1 MTKSAAAKKTTT
13 EQATV
18 QCACECGEATQSAK
32 SNYRPG
38 HDARHASNVGRF
50 LATSNDPE
58 ANNRALA
65 SLGSDKLRTKALAM
79 DSRLRALAAAKAERE
94 AAKANK
100 PAKASKPA
108 KRAEIEA
115 ELRDEPRPEDLD
127 EDGQLTEREAPE
139 LEDDLLPISEI
150 KVGRWTYPVR
160 RSPEDRE
167 QLQRNTKT
175 NGTGSWINV

>member
-1 MTKSAAAKKTTT
+1 MTKTAAAKKTTT

-79 DSRLRALAAAKAERE
+79 DSRLRTLTAAKAERE

-108 KRAEIEA
+108 EIEA
-115 ELRDEPRPEDLD
+115 ELALQDEPRPEDLD

-139 LEDDLLPISEI
+139 LEDDILPISEVKI
-150 KVGRWTYPVR
+150 GRWTYPVR

-167 QLQRNTKT
+167 QLQRNT
-175 NGTGSWINV
+175 NRDGSGNWINV

>member
-1 MTKSAAAKKTTT
+1 MTKTAATKKTTT

-79 DSRLRALAAAKAERE
+79 DSRLRALAAAKASKR
-94 AAKANK
+94 AKA
-100 PAKASKPA
+100 
-108 KRAEIEA
+108 
-115 ELRDEPRPEDLD
+115 
-127 EDGQLTEREAPE
+127 E
-139 LEDDLLPISEI
+139 LEDDILPISEI

-160 RSPEDRE
+160 RSPEDPE
-167 QLQRNTKT
+167 QLQRNT
-175 NGTGSWINV
+175 NRDGSGNWINV